1 MFTSL
6 KVFSRMLAATLA
18 TAGLLLPAVASAQ
31 YGPPNGQPQGYGQ
44 PQGQPQEE
52 TIHGR
57 IYSINATFEITV
69 TDDNGYM
76 DNIELHQGTIINP
89 TGLTLAPGM
98 EVTITGFGA
107 GSVFSANEIDTPY
120 AYEGPAPVSVYYGPG
135 WWYPGYSY
143 GYGPSFV
150 LDFAFFGGGYRFERH
165 NFDRN
170 NFWAVRS
177 DVRFRGSNGFRN
189 GFVPRTGYSSNG
201 NRGYTTTR
209 NGSANTGY
217 RGNTSTGNYNGTRNN
232 NSGYTTPTRTWSSNT
247 NGNPNYSTR
256 SGGSANYSTRSG
268 GNTNYSARSGGN
280 ANYGARN
287 NGNTGYRGAP
297 QGQNSRSAGSTVR
310 AGSST
315 RSDNTRSGNQNNH
328 GH

>member
-6 KVFSRMLAATLA
+6 KIFSRILAATLA

-177 DVRFRGSNGFRN
+177 DNRFRGSNGFRS
-189 GFVPRTGYSSNG
+189 GFVPRTGY
-201 NRGYTTTR
+201 
-209 NGSANTGY
+209 
-217 RGNTSTGNYNGTRNN
+217 RGNTNTGNYNGTRNN
-232 NSGYTTPTRTWSSNT
+232 NSGYTAPTRSWSSNA
-247 NGNPNYSTR
+247 NGN
-256 SGGSANYSTRSG
+256 ANYSTRSG
-268 GNTNYSARSGGN
+268 GNANYSPRGGGN

-287 NGNTGYRGAP
+287 GGNTSGNTGYRSAP
-297 QGQNSRSAGSTVR
+297 QQSRPANTRSAGSNESR
-310 AGSST
+310 ST
-315 RSDNTRSGNQNNH
+315 HTSDNSSNNR